1 MIIQLSPANKYVN
14 ITFTVDIFF
23 SQDDYIVNL
32 SIMVNQ
38 LLILLSPRN
47 SILCMVMSK
56 HYYNYYVTR
65 DPE

>member
-1 MIIQLSPANKYVN
+1 MIIRLPPAN
-14 ITFTVDIFF
+14 ITFTVDILF

-56 HYYNYYVTR
+56 HYYR